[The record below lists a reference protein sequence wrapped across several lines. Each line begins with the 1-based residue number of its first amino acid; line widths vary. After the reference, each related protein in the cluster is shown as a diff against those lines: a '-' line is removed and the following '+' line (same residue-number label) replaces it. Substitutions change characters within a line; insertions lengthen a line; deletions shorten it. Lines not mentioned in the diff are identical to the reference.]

1 MGRRSLIVGLVLS
14 ALLLMSSAPAWAAV
28 YPNGG
33 STPTTAQ
40 VEAATATAPATAT
53 GPASSG
59 ATLPFTGGDV
69 MTLTALGVGAIGVG
83 LVLARR
89 TRVARRAE

>member
-1 MGRRSLIVGLVLS
+1 MGRRSLLVGLALS

-33 STPTTAQ
+33 TTPTTAQ
-40 VEAATATAPATAT
+40 VEAATATAPATAAA
-53 GPASSG
+53 PASSG
-59 ATLPFTGGDV
+59 TTLPFTGGDV
-69 MTLTALGVGAIGVG
+69 MTLTAVGLGAVGVG

-89 TRVARRAE
+89 ARGARRAE